1 MPSRSS
7 NKAILAWSQSGYP
20 LNVVLQREYH
30 SWSHSPRVNGSLRL
44 RGNGMTRDTARCTG
58 YNFEGHESSNLPMTA
73 NGASAFTPK
82 FMKQL
87 ETVSYARLRG
97 KLYKGNAALGV
108 TLAGYKQTR
117 QMVTQNYDR
126 INNKLG
132 LAARALERS
141 VNPKAA
147 AKAAADA
154 HLEFIFGMAP
164 LYADIVSALTSVV
177 QQADY
182 LSYVCGTHRV
192 NINND
197 SIVRW
202 AGDEHRTR
210 IRGHLRMTQAAG
222 VRIKDPN
229 LWLLER
235 AGLLNLGTVA
245 WDIVPWSFLVNMFVN
260 INQMV
265 QQVTDFVGL
274 EFDNI
279 TVTRA
284 ARYGQWSTINRGT
297 HQSGISFEVDYKDR
311 TVGQLA
317 KPSVQF
323 RLPEVSWSTCAMAA
337 SLATQQIGRIT
348 KLLPI
353 TTKKGH

>member
-1 MPSRSS
+1 MPSSS
-7 NKAILAWSQSGYP
+7 KSKTVLVWSQSGYP
-20 LNVVLQREYH
+20 IEVVTLRDSRY
-30 SWSHSPRVNGSLRL
+30 WAHSPKVNGVLML
-44 RGNGMTRDTARCTG
+44 KGNGMTRDIARCTG
-58 YNFEGHESSNLPMTA
+58 YNFVGHECSNLPRTA
-73 NGASAFTPK
+73 NGITMFTSEI
-82 FMKQL
+82 MKQL

-117 QMVTQNYDR
+117 AMVAQNYDR

-132 LAARALERS
+132 LLSRVLGRVAD
-141 VNPKAA
+141 PKAA
-147 AKAAADA
+147 AKAAANT
-154 HLEFIFGMAP
+154 HLEFIFGVVP
-164 LYADIVSALTSVV
+164 LYVDIVSALTSVV
-177 QQADY
+177 QQADQ
-182 LSYVCGTHRV
+182 LAYVRGAHKVSLDRDLV
-192 NINND
+192 ISSGGD
-197 SIVRW
+197 SI
-202 AGDEHRTR
+202 RTQ
-210 IRGHLRMTQAAG
+210 IRGHARMTQACG
-222 VRIKDPN
+222 VRIRDPN
-229 LWLLER
+229 VWLLER

-245 WDIVPWSFLVNMFVN
+245 WDVVPWSFLVNMFVN

-274 EFDNI
+274 EFDNV

-284 ARYGQWSTINRGT
+284 ARYGQWTSSKRSS
-297 HQSGISFEVDYKDR
+297 QSSISFEVDYKTR

-317 KPSVQF
+317 KPSLQF
-323 RLPEVSWSTCAMAA
+323 RLPEVSWGTCAMAA